1 MVSILFI
8 IGASISVVAFGFAED
23 LSEPTTVAT
32 GDDQCVQSIEFDPSD
47 VQGYADDRETFTCV
61 LWLDASQ
68 SESFE
73 NGEAVDRWEDTSTNE
88 FDATPDETDPE
99 WGLKDGVEAVNFDGV
114 DGSSLLVDAPPQ
126 DLNIDADRG
135 VTVVVM
141 VYVADASNDDA
152 GLYSIGE
159 DGAGADGDV
168 FAIRQS
174 NNANEEWWVD
184 PGDTFDITTEGR
196 WAILT
201 HTTDGNTFATY
212 VNGEETASGDV
223 EAVLN
228 GPFELGSDDI
238 RIGSTTEDGVF
249 EGYVA
254 EYFVANERID
264 DDKRAWVECGMS
276 QKHGDI
282 VDVSGC

>member
-8 IGASISVVAFGFAED
+8 VGASISVVAFGFAED
-23 LSEPTTVAT
+23 LGEPTTVAS

-73 NGEAVDRWEDTSTNE
+73 HGADVDRWQDTSTNE
-88 FDATPDETDPE
+88 FDATPESNTPE
-99 WGLKDGVEAVNFDGV
+99 WRVQDGVEAVRFDGST
-114 DGSSLLVDAPPQ
+114 DSSLLVDAPPQ
-126 DLNIDADRG
+126 DLDLDADRG
-135 VTVVVM
+135 ITVIVM
-141 VYVADASNDDA
+141 AYVRDGDNRG

-159 DGAGADGDV
+159 EMAGKGGGVFKKQTNNGD
-168 FAIRQS
+168 
-174 NNANEEWWVD
+174 WWVD
-184 PGDTFDITTEGR
+184 PGGTPSITTEGQ
-196 WAILT
+196 WAIIT
-201 HTTDGNTFATY
+201 HTTDGNTYATY
-212 VNGEETASGDV
+212 TDGKVTSSGDV
-223 EAVLN
+223 EEVLN

-238 RIGSTTEDGVF
+238 RIGSVRNNYVF
-249 EGYVA
+249 DGYVA

-264 DDKRAWVECGMS
+264 EQKRAWVECGMS